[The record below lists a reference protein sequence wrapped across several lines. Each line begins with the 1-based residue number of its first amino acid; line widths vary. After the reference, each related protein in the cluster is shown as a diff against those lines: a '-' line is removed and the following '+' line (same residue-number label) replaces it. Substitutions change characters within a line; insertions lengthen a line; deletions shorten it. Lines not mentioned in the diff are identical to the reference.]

1 MIVRGIDITPKPR
14 KIGRKA
20 RSVIWRRPGL
30 IYIPMLI
37 LFLFV
42 FVGVF
47 GPWLAPHSTTA
58 VDLSNRNEPGFW
70 DGNWANPL
78 GTDSLGRDI
87 FSRVIVGTRTT
98 LTFCILAIAIA
109 GTVGTLLGLVA
120 GYFGSWVDVV
130 VMRLV
135 DLALSV
141 PFILLAMVLT
151 VAFGAG
157 FMNLVIVIALL
168 LWSGY
173 ARQVRAEVLS
183 LKERDFVALAKVA
196 GVSTPRIIARHIFPN
211 LTHLIIVLA
220 TLQVG
225 YVILIEAALSFLG
238 VGLPPP
244 EPVWGSMV
252 ADGRALLNIAWW
264 VATFP
269 GIAIALVV
277 LSLNM
282 MGDWL
287 RDKLDPRLRQV

>member
-1 MIVRGIDITPKPR
+1 MIVRGIEITPRPGR
-14 KIGRKA
+14 IGR
-20 RSVIWRRPGL
+20 SVKSAVWHRPGF
-30 IYIPMLI
+30 IYIPMFI

-47 GPWLAPHSTTA
+47 GPWLAPHSTTD
-58 VDLSNRNEPGFW
+58 VDLSNRNEAGFW
-70 DGNWANPL
+70 DGNWSNPL

-87 FSRVIVGTRTT
+87 FSRIIVGTRTT
-98 LTFCILAIAIA
+98 LEFCVLAIAIA

-130 VMRLV
+130 IMRLV

-141 PFILLAMVLT
+141 PFILLAMVFT
-151 VAFGAG
+151 VALGAS

-168 LWSGY
+168 LWAGY
-173 ARQVRAEVLS
+173 ARQVRAEVLT

-238 VGLPPP
+238 VGIPPP
-244 EPVWGSMV
+244 EPVWGTMV
-252 ADGRALLNIAWW
+252 AEGRILLNTAWW

-269 GIAIALVV
+269 GIAIGLVV
-277 LSLNM
+277 LSLNLL
-282 MGDWL
+282 GDWL